1 MPGHDQTE
9 SNGETDTIA
18 HLLGDNTTPTT
29 DLVLATYTLPTDF
42 IGPAPT
48 TEGVTTKYLL
58 TTGANSRP

>member
-9 SNGETDTIA
+9 SNQETDTIA

-29 DLVLATYTLPTDF
+29 DLVLATYTPPTDS

-48 TEGVTTKYLL
+48 TGDTIKHLL
-58 TTGANSRP
+58 TTGANSHP